1 MTFNG
6 RMILPLLLLC
16 FWLYMAYG
24 AFSHGNVTLALFYLV
39 IGVALTA
46 WRLKAASA

>member
-16 FWLYMAYG
+16 FWLYMAWS
-24 AFSHGNVTLALFYLV
+24 AFSSGNMTFALIYLAVGIV
-39 IGVALTA
+39 ITA

>member
-6 RMILPLLLLC
+6 RMILPVLLFC
-16 FWLYMAYG
+16 FWLYMAWR
-24 AFSHGNVTLALFYLV
+24 AFSSGNVPFAVIYLAV
-39 IGVALTA
+39 GIVLTA

>member
-16 FWLYMAYG
+16 FWLYMAWN
-24 AFSHGNVTLALFYLV
+24 AFSGGNGTLALIYLAVGIV
-39 IGVALTA
+39 ITA

>member
-16 FWLYMAYG
+16 FWLYMAWS
-24 AFSHGNVTLALFYLV
+24 AFSHGNVTLAWIYL
-39 IGVALTA
+39 GVGIAITA
-46 WRLKAASA
+46 WRIKAASA